1 MNPNLLALLPELILT
16 VAGVLVMLAE
26 PLLPAGQTRKPLGWL
41 AILAS
46 IASGAAA
53 WFQLHTVAQN
63 HGISILA
70 FSNTLQVDA
79 YSVFF
84 HLLIAATVAVSL
96 LASLDFFDTTTGH
109 AGEYFALVLFA
120 ATGMMLMT
128 SATELLVVFIGLEIS
143 SIATYIMAGFRKGN
157 APGSESSLKYFLL
170 GSFATA
176 FFLYGIALAFGA
188 TASTSIP
195 VIAARIATT
204 DTPALAFLALGMILI
219 GLGFKV
225 SAAPFHVWTPDVYQG
240 APSPIVG
247 LMSTAPKAA
256 AFAVLLRICFVG
268 FGPQQHR
275 WASLLWVLAALSM
288 TIGNLG
294 ALKQRNVKRML
305 AYSSIA
311 HAGYLLAAF
320 TAFPADGISA
330 AAFYTAAYTA
340 MTLGAFVVVTQLSGP
355 TEHTRTLDDYTGAAL
370 RRPWL
375 GALMAFFPTVDDRHP
390 VHRRLLRQ
398 VLRFLSRSGWRP
410 LAARRDRPA
419 QLRPGLLL
427 LPAPPDHDVRPASAR
442 PRQRPRRL
450 YPPDDPRRPGPS
462 RHRAGHALSRHP
474 ARPRPHA
481 LPPRC
486 RRDPFHPHLRRLRLT
501 RPPLQLPV
509 NAERLRSP
517 RRQLSIY
524 RPRHPRPHDRSWP
537 HPLKGLVK
545 HCQSERRGR
554 TCVSPTD

>member
-1 MNPNLLALLPELILT
+1 MDSNLIAILPELILT

-26 PLLPAGQTRKPLGWL
+26 PLLAPGKSRKPLGWL
-41 AILAS
+41 AILA
-46 IASGAAA
+46 AVLAGAASS
-53 WFQLHTVAQN
+53 FQYVVVDLHE
-63 HGISILA
+63 GPIFA

-79 YSVFF
+79 FSVFF
-84 HLLIAATVAVSL
+84 HLLIAAIVAVAL
-96 LASLDFFDTTTGH
+96 LASLDFFDTAGPNGSQGH

-128 SATELLVVFIGLEIS
+128 TATELLVVFIGLEIS
-143 SIATYIMAGFRKGN
+143 SISTYIMAGFRKGN
-157 APGSESSLKYFLL
+157 APGAESSLKYFLL

-195 VIAARIATT
+195 VIASRIASTN
-204 DTPALAFLALGMILI
+204 TPALAFLALGMILI

-275 WASLLWVLAALSM
+275 WAALLWIMAALSM

-294 ALKQRNVKRML
+294 ALKQTSVKRML

-330 AAFYTAAYTA
+330 AAFYTAAYSA
-340 MTLGAFVVVTQLSGP
+340 MTLGAFIVVTQLAGP
-355 TEHTRTLDDYTGAAL
+355 AEHTRTIEDFTGAAL

-375 GALMAFFPTVDDRHP
+375 GALMAFFLLSMIGIPFTGGFFAKFYVFSAAFAGGHWLLVVVGLLNSGLACFYYLRLLVAMYARHP
-390 VHRRLLRQ
+390 HERGNDRATFTRLTPPAALALAATALATLYLGILPGRI
-398 VLRFLSRSGWRP
+398 LNLSRRGATDILSTPIQR
-410 LAARRDRPA
+410 L
-419 QLRPGLLL
+419 
-427 LPAPPDHDVRPASAR
+427 PPDCNVPNPGCSLSKSAV
-442 PRQRPRRL
+442 Q
-450 YPPDDPRRPGPS
+450 
-462 RHRAGHALSRHP
+462 
-474 ARPRPHA
+474 
-481 LPPRC
+481 
-486 RRDPFHPHLRRLRLT
+486 
-501 RPPLQLPV
+501 
-509 NAERLRSP
+509 
-517 RRQLSIY
+517 
-524 RPRHPRPHDRSWP
+524 
-537 HPLKGLVK
+537 
-545 HCQSERRGR
+545 
-554 TCVSPTD
+554 